1 MKKQLK
7 KSLSLFLAVLMMLSC
22 WVWVAPQNAEA
33 GAPTNYTVEIS
44 FNVSDACNGG
54 EVRAD
59 VTHIANNGTGSS
71 TTTSWALDKC
81 ESDEGTY
88 SLSKDFAGWPS
99 QIYVLVKQGGMRTQ
113 SVAVTSIKIN
123 GKQVLTGTWT
133 MDPGWWS
140 SADRTFKPNTC
151 DSASA
156 DGLSGTVNGTAEGEW
171 NWPRPALDT
180 ASATLNPTS
189 HTLAKINSG
198 TNSTSTISLGGFVD
212 TYGVNWTGTLTPSFT
227 LRADGDVTLGSNA
240 TMTGSGNSRTI
251 TIKPWFQTLYP
262 GKQNAKLYIDWSVNN
277 KAKSGTETI
286 TVDFPTYKA
295 TFDANGGKIGAD
307 DSEAKDQIVLEGD
320 KMNIG
325 SVIGKAP
332 AYAAKPGFEFKGF
345 YSTKNA
351 DATGKTASFSGT
363 KFVDNETI
371 IPAASSGNGDT
382 NWYAAWQATPITAT
396 FLTQDGQL
404 IGTVEGRYNNYMTA
418 SNMYNGDAGLNAAVK
433 AAYTGSTVKFNGNDE
448 PIYTDGSTTYTF
460 AGWKI
465 IEAYDESVVD
475 GNEDTVLKGDVT
487 FQAVYTKAD
496 AATYTVSFEDGNGTV
511 ISTRSGYKY
520 RDDVTNIPANDPT
533 KAQDDRYDYEFIGW
547 AKDIGKNFYTVDE
560 YDNDENGAKIV
571 YTHKDGAE
579 FIVKGDASYVPVF
592 RMIPREY
599 SVTFSYTVDGGTT
612 KSLTVGGYHWEDS
625 ITLPEDIKNNYTK
638 GGYRYYI
645 DGWKVGS
652 SQDKNPLDSI
662 TVKGNM
668 TLTAAYGA
676 GKPAEYTINFYDK
689 DGKLLNEENNIY
701 THNSEV
707 TAPTVGDGEGFDIP
721 QTIDTEDSLFTFVAF
736 KDKNGNVY
744 STTATGDADYYAEYA
759 KQDYA
764 DLHFYNYDGTLLYEL
779 DGKENS
785 LFVGEIIPEYENL
798 VEKEDG
804 TTENVLPTKAEDVV
818 GTYNFTGW
826 ADGNGNTIVPGTN
839 VFTGDTYL
847 YAQFET
853 VYKKYTVKFVNEDE
867 TVSEVKYHYGEE
879 IVIPDDPTKAA
890 DVEYIYDFK
899 AWSPDISKV
908 CHGDATYEATYRRT
922 NQYYTVTWF
931 NDKKAVHSESNY
943 KYNAK
948 IQQAVINEPVGY
960 PAPAV
965 GKEWAFKEWIQCN
978 ASGQPINADGIVVAE
993 VNAARFVRGQKMG
1006 SEHLYFYPVFEEVAK
1021 NVTVTF
1027 YKEDGTTLI
1036 GTAKVPYGEN
1046 LEAYAEAFVEKA
1058 AKASDADYH
1067 YIINKWV
1074 NMADDAE
1081 VTTVT
1086 ADVSVKPKYTAE
1098 EHNKQLYEVIAEPTC
1113 NVPGYGHYKC
1123 EADEC
1128 TAIDYNVAIAPIAD
1142 EGAPTGQIYVGADKW
1157 TLEDFEDGINYADIK
1172 YVGPNTHL
1180 IVNAEDT
1187 GTRSMPWNLE
1197 GKLSRGVGKIEYYLA
1212 DRKLDD
1218 ASSITNW
1225 TEIYNHEEIRQ
1236 DALNAVLK
1244 ENNITLVDYNGY
1256 IRGEV
1261 EDQMKKAE
1269 IDRAVDAMLSIYNA
1283 NATGVVSNLNLV
1295 DGEDYVIYIRVSDR
1309 EGLGTV
1315 NSCIFSSG
1323 TISYG
1328 ATAPEIAVAGEG
1340 YGTKF
1345 CADATV
1351 TVTDDKDGF
1360 KVYLDGTEVTLTDG
1374 KFTCDTAGVH
1384 TVTVIDKH
1392 GNKTTKTFEIK
1403 GSHTYRN
1410 YTVAATC
1417 ENAGS
1422 RYDLCTL
1429 CGYKANVTELPALGH
1444 SYTANF
1450 IDKAPTCVDDGYRTY
1465 ICDNNCGENLVLEP
1479 TDDAD
1484 TIAQA
1489 KKYVEPAEGE
1499 EGAWV
1504 ALTAKDLEHL
1514 KATNEHTYAKVK
1526 DENGKDTAEDAWVID
1541 KAATCSVVGSKH
1553 KDCTKCGIIG
1563 RVTEEIPVDKVNG
1576 HKFYR
1581 EKVTVEPTCTEKGV
1595 RSKTCRY
1602 CGEVVKT
1609 EDIDALGHV
1618 AGEYRVIT
1626 EPTCDSTGSK
1636 ILTCKVCGVDI
1647 GEPEKDKEGEFS
1659 GDTVEIP
1666 ALGHAWVAAGEPYK
1680 GDKVDEEGN
1689 VVYDET
1695 GAAVQVWYQNYKCSN
1710 AGCTETKSEET
1721 EYEEKISAVIKFVN
1735 GDGEANT
1742 QTVNKYV
1749 GESVNGVDVTAPT
1762 KAADKTYTYTFSHW
1776 ATKNDDG
1783 TYTEAKFPIEVKG
1796 DATYYAVYAE
1806 KYINYTITYYAE
1818 DGQTEIGKTGY
1829 LHNGEEVTLDK
1840 GPSKADTVLNTYEF
1854 AGWALTTDATKVYAE
1869 TIKIDGA
1876 NINLKATYTAKD
1888 RYYAV
1893 TYAYDT
1899 ENILETFLVKAGTPA
1914 RDCFETPTK
1923 AYDSVNHYTF
1933 KAWDKAEQLKKVES
1947 NIYTTPV
1954 FEATQHNISWVVKT
1968 PATCTEAEVRTYACK
1983 DECGYSYDKETPDS
1997 ALGHSWKK
2005 LDEGGYKCER
2015 CPETTDDIGSN
2026 YDITYYNAIG
2036 KIYTHSYKVPQGTVL
2051 DTVLPAA
2058 PEKAADKTYTYSF
2071 KGWST
2076 VAPPTEG
2083 EDTRTVL
2090 DAEKITVTA
2099 DLKLYPVYEGET
2111 RTYTVIF
2118 AYNAGAIIGETSVVA
2133 GDEATWTGAAPTKD
2147 SDSKYHY
2154 TFSKWNKSEEL
2165 AKVYSDIYTTPNF
2178 THEEH
2183 KFTATVKT
2191 PATCTTDRIDTY
2203 ACTCGY
2209 SYDKTIPG
2217 TALGH
2222 EWGDPT
2228 TGENGETIR
2237 ECTRCDAT
2245 TTEGITHSIVYYNAK
2260 GEVYTRAYNIV
2271 HGTALKDVL
2280 PVNGPSKA
2288 ADKEY
2293 TYTFKGWATKDD
2305 EDNLVPVA
2313 EDATVTAALN
2323 LYPLYDSAKRS
2334 YTVKFL
2340 NATGDV
2346 VYEATVDAGAA
2357 VTCPVDKLP
2366 TKNPDNKYHY
2376 SFKAWEKAEELK
2388 AVYSNVVTSAVYTS
2402 EEHAMTGK
2410 VTTEATC
2417 KIKEVKTFT
2426 CSGCDYTYTKEGALG
2441 THIWG
2446 DPVTADGVTTRECV
2460 YGCGEK
2466 TTSTAVYAVKYYADK
2481 DATEAISTKT
2491 VEHGTKFAE
2500 ISVTTPTK
2508 AKDDENTYAFSHWA
2522 LKSDA
2527 TGAAIA
2533 DDATVTGAMEVVAV
2547 YKATARL
2554 YTVIFGRDADNT
2566 LAYYTG
2572 KTFAEISPALYDGEV
2587 PTKAYDNYNHYTF
2600 KEWKLN
2606 SVKDEYNSYTYYA
2619 DFTATAHT
2627 LKIDDSATVEATC
2640 TTGASI
2646 LKKCEYC
2653 EYSINL
2659 EQGRPLGH
2667 KEVLDQEKSRPAEQG
2682 KDGENVYKCD
2692 RCGIELRRE
2701 TTKWQNPEA
2710 GYITIK
2716 LRVKDT
2722 AGNPIQGAKVE
2733 LYSGSSKVAGDFTD
2747 SQGYV
2752 TFRVPKGEYTVIISD
2767 VKNADPVQFTVK
2779 ADKDGEITSVPQ
2791 VAIRHCGCACHRD
2804 NIWGTIFRFFHKI
2817 IKMITGEFKCCKD
2830 PSDLY

>member
-7 KSLSLFLAVLMMLSC
+7 KSLSLCLAVLMMLSC
-22 WVWVAPQNAEA
+22 WVWVAPQKAEA
-33 GAPTNYTVEIS
+33 ATSGYYPLTLVWD
-44 FNVSDACNGG
+44 VSDQVNGG
-54 EVRAD
+54 SAK
-59 VTHIANNGTGSS
+59 VTVTYTTNNGTGTSTSKTYSMAALTSS
-71 TTTSWALDKC
+71 TGSVTW
-81 ESDEGTY
+81 SDEIPGFPTNI
-88 SLSKDFAGWPS
+88 SITIDNE
-99 QIYVLVKQGGMRTQ
+99 GMRQ
-113 SVAVTSIKIN
+113 FEMVLKSVAIAGRTIGTGDWTFKSTWGSASKTYPQAGGGDWGTVDPTTTWTTPFLNTVTS
-123 GKQVLTGTWT
+123 T
-133 MDPGWWS
+133 
-140 SADRTFKPNTC
+140 
-151 DSASA
+151 
-156 DGLSGTVNGTAEGEW
+156 
-171 NWPRPALDT
+171 LD
-180 ASATLNPTS
+180 PTS

-198 TNSTSTISLGGFVD
+198 TNSTSTITLSGFVD
-212 TYGVNWTGTLTPSFT
+212 DYGIDWLGTVTPTFT
-227 LRADGDVTLGSNA
+227 LRVDDGITLGSNA
-240 TMTGSGNSRTI
+240 TITGSGNSRTI

-262 GKQNAKLYIDWSVNN
+262 GKQNAKLYIDWTATGGTG
-277 KAKSGTETI
+277 KKTGTETI
-286 TVDFPTYKA
+286 TVDFPTYTV

-307 DSEAKDQIVLEGD
+307 DTEAKDQIVLEGD

-332 AYAAKPGFEFKGF
+332 AYATKPGFEFKGF
-345 YSTKNA
+345 YSQKND
-351 DATGKTASFSGT
+351 DATGLTASFSGT
-363 KFVDNETI
+363 KFVDDETT
-371 IPAASSGNGDT
+371 IPAATSGNGDT
-382 NWYAAWQATPITAT
+382 TWYAAWQALPITAT
-396 FLTQDGQL
+396 FLTADNQL

-433 AAYTGSTVKFNGNDE
+433 AAYTGSTVKFNSNNE

-465 IEAYDESVVD
+465 IKAYDESVVD
-475 GNEDTVLKGDVT
+475 GNEDTVLQGDVT

-511 ISTRSGYKY
+511 ISTQSGYKY

-533 KAQDDRYDYEFIGW
+533 KDQDDRYDYEFIGW
-547 AKDIGKNFYTVDE
+547 AKDIGKNFYVVDE

-599 SVTFSYTVDGGTT
+599 NVTYNYTIDGGSTE
-612 KSLTVGGYHWEDS
+612 STVVEGFHWHD
-625 ITLPEDIKNNYTK
+625 TPTMPEIKDNYTS
-638 GGYRYYI
+638 GGYRYYLI
-645 DGWKVGS
+645 GWNVGNDTTLK
-652 SQDKNPLDSI
+652 QLDEIPVEGDMS
-662 TVKGNM
+662 
-668 TLTAAYGA
+668 LTAVYGNREA
-676 GKPAEYTINFYDK
+676 AKYTINFYGK
-689 DGKLLNEENNIY
+689 DVDGVTDILLNGESNIY
-701 THNSEV
+701 EHDSLV
-707 TAPTVGDGEGFDIP
+707 TAPEVP
-721 QTIDTEDSLFTFVAF
+721 QTIDTEDALYTFAGWSPAV
-736 KDKNGNVY
+736 N
-744 STTATGDADYYAEYA
+744 TTAGGDVDYYATYT
-759 KQDYA
+759 KKTYA
-764 DLHFYNYDGTLLYEL
+764 DVHFYNYDGTLIYEL

-785 LFVGEIIPEYENL
+785 LFVGETIPAYSNIDEE
-798 VEKEDG
+798 
-804 TTENVLPTKAEDVV
+804 TSENVLPTKAEDVV

-826 ADGNGNTIVPGTN
+826 ADGSGNEVLPGTDL
-839 VFTGDTYL
+839 FTGDTYL
-847 YAQFET
+847 YAQFDT
-853 VYKKYTVKFVNEDE
+853 VYKEYTVKFVNEGT
-867 TVSEVKYHYGEE
+867 TVSEETYHYGVE
-879 IVIPDDPTKAA
+879 IVIPDDPTKAE

-899 AWSPDISKV
+899 AWSPDVSEV
-908 CHGDATYEATYRRT
+908 CYGDATYEATYRRT

-931 NDKKAVHSESNY
+931 NDNKAVHSESNY
-943 KYNAK
+943 TYNAK
-948 IQQAVINEPVGY
+948 IQQAVINDPVDY
-960 PAPAV
+960 PDPEV
-965 GKEWAFKEWIQCN
+965 GKEWAFKHWVQCDEN
-978 ASGQPINADGIVVAE
+978 GNDILADGQQII
-993 VNAARFVRGQKMG
+993 FSRGQRMPA
-1006 SEHLYFYPVFEEVAK
+1006 EHLYFYPVFEEVDR
-1021 NVTVTF
+1021 VHTVKF
-1027 YKEDGTTLI
+1027 YKEDGTTPL
-1036 GTAKVPYGEN
+1036 GEAKIPYGE
-1046 LEAYAEAFVEKA
+1046 LIADYADAFAEKA
-1058 AKASDADYH
+1058 PKLSDDTYH
-1067 YIINKWV
+1067 YIINEWV
-1074 NMADDAE
+1074 NVNGGAA

-1086 ADVSVKPKYTAE
+1086 ADVSVKATYTAE
-1098 EHNKQLYEVIAEPTC
+1098 AHNKQLYEVVAEPTC

-1123 EADEC
+1123 DVPQC

-1142 EGAPTGQIYVGADKW
+1142 ESAPTGQIYVGTNKW
-1157 TLEDFEDGINYADIK
+1157 TLDNFLAGIDYSDIK
-1172 YVGPNTHL
+1172 FVGPNTHL

-1187 GTRSMPWNLE
+1187 GTRSKPWNLE
-1197 GKLSRGVGKIEYYLA
+1197 GELSRGVGKIEYYLA
-1212 DRKLDD
+1212 DEKLDD
-1218 ASSITNW
+1218 TSTIISW
-1225 TEIYNHEEIRQ
+1225 TEIYNYEEIRQ
-1236 DALNAVLK
+1236 DALNTVLK
-1244 ENNITLVDYNGY
+1244 ENNITLIDYNGY
-1256 IRGEV
+1256 IRGDAEA
-1261 EDQMKKAE
+1261 QMKKAE

-1309 EGLGTV
+1309 EGNGEV
-1315 NSCIFSSG
+1315 NTCVFSSG

-1351 TVTDDKDGF
+1351 TVTDDEDGF
-1360 KVYLDGTEVTLTDG
+1360 TVYLDGTEETLTDG

-1429 CGYKANVTELPALGH
+1429 CGYKANETELPALGH

-1465 ICDNNCGENLVLEP
+1465 VCDNNCGTKLILKP
-1479 TDDAD
+1479 TDDAE
-1484 TIAQA
+1484 TLAQA
-1489 KKYVEPAEGE
+1489 KKYVEPAEDEE
-1499 EGAWV
+1499 EGTWV
-1504 ALTAKDLEHL
+1504 DLTAKDLEHL

-1526 DENGKDTAEDAWVID
+1526 DENGEDTAEDAWVID

-1581 EKVTVEPTCTEKGV
+1581 EKVTLEPTCTEKGEKT
-1595 RSKTCRY
+1595 KTCRY

-1618 AGEYRVIT
+1618 AGEYKVMI
-1626 EPTCDSTGSK
+1626 EPTCEDKGSK
-1636 ILTCKVCGVDI
+1636 ILTCKVCGVNI
-1647 GEPEKDKEGEFS
+1647 GEPVKDKDGEFS
-1659 GDTVEIP
+1659 GEAVEIP
-1666 ALGHAWVAAGEPYK
+1666 ALGHAWKIDGEVYSA
-1680 GDKVDEEGN
+1680 EETD
-1689 VVYDET
+1689 DET
-1695 GAAVQVWYQNYKCSN
+1695 GEIITVWYQNYVCNNDSKH
-1710 AGCTETKSEET
+1710 TKKEKLEDYKPPVAAT
-1721 EYEEKISAVIKFVN
+1721 VTFDFNGGYYVIPAVGNPDAVGYEPELIK
-1735 GDGEANT
+1735 GT
-1742 QTVNKYV
+1742 QTISTFV
-1749 GESVNGVDVTAPT
+1749 GESIIATDIKTAIKQDT
-1762 KAADKTYTYTFSHW
+1762 ATCKYTFSHW

-1783 TYTEAKFPIEVKG
+1783 TYTEVKFPIEVKG

-1818 DGQTEIGKTGY
+1818 DGKTEIGKTGY

-1876 NINLKATYTAKD
+1876 NINLKATYTEKD

-1933 KAWDKAEQLKKVES
+1933 KAWDKAEQLKSVTS
-1947 NIYTTPV
+1947 NIYTTPT
-1954 FEATQHNISWVVKT
+1954 FTAEQHIMGETVKT
-1968 PATCTEAEVRTYACK
+1968 PATCTENEVKLYVCK
-1983 DECGYSYDKETPDS
+1983 DEACEYSYEREIANS
-1997 ALGHSWKK
+1997 ALGHEWVYNEEKGIFECSR
-2005 LDEGGYKCER
+2005 EGCD
-2015 CPETTDDIGSN
+2015 ETTTKTDTT
-2026 YDITYYNAIG
+2026 YTITYYNAVD
-2036 KIYTHSYKVPQGTVL
+2036 KIYTHSYGVSHGAIL
-2051 DTVLPAA
+2051 NGILPEG
-2058 PEKAADKTYTYSF
+2058 PSKAADKEKTYTF
-2071 KGWST
+2071 KHWATKDDEGN
-2076 VAPPTEG
+2076 VTELPDNY
-2083 EDTRTVL
+2083 EV
-2090 DAEKITVTA
+2090 KS

-2118 AYNAGAIIGETSVVA
+2118 AYNAGAIIGETSVDA
-2133 GDEATWTGAAPTKD
+2133 GDEATWTGAVPTKD

-2165 AKVYSDIYTTPNF
+2165 KAVYSDIYTTPNF

-2357 VTCPVDKLP
+2357 VTCPADKLP

-2402 EEHAMTGK
+2402 EEHTMTGK

-2417 KIKEVKTFT
+2417 QIKEVKTFT

-2554 YTVIFGRDADNT
+2554 YTVIFGLDADNT

-2572 KTFAEISPALYDGEV
+2572 KTFAEISPDLYDGEV

-2646 LKKCEYC
+2646 LKKCEHC

-2701 TTKWQNPEA
+2701 TTKWQNPEE

-2722 AGNPIQGAKVE
+2722 EGNPIQGAKVE

-2752 TFRVPKGEYTVIISD
+2752 TFRVPKGEYTAIISD